1 MAAYQ
6 AACRDGVS
14 PVDFWALTPYECRYA
29 MAGLRDGR
37 TTLAWQI
44 AALQRQKKLPDL
56 GKLLAREK
64 DTATSLK
71 AALSGFKRG

>member
-44 AALQRQKKLPDL
+44 AAL
-56 GKLLAREK
+56 LAREK